1 MLAHPLAAR
10 AAIRHGATGIEQ
22 QCTAEI
28 RLFLVFP
35 DVKSIGFSIK
45 FPVNTPDFVSG
56 NILSML
62 LELDTEALMWRP
74 VQPCT
79 KSLHHLPSKNLKVL
93 KLGNVTGRQQLG
105 YVGHLASKGLKAAGK
120 KAGKKAGI
128 DAGENVDFAKRP
140 HATPES
146 A

>member
-1 MLAHPLAAR
+1 
-10 AAIRHGATGIEQ
+10 
-22 QCTAEI
+22 
-28 RLFLVFP
+28 
-35 DVKSIGFSIK
+35 
-45 FPVNTPDFVSG
+45 
-56 NILSML
+56 ML

-120 KAGKKAGI
+120 KAGME
-128 DAGENVDFAKRP
+128 AGENVDFVWQP
-140 HATPES
+140 HGTRKS